1 MNKLILIVLLL
12 SISYSSFSQTNYY
25 GKIKSFRVSS
35 TLSDKDYIPN
45 TVIIK
50 FKAVASS
57 NARSKSVS
65 PTLDLKS
72 TTVKSLH
79 VKFSEVSSTARIT
92 TSAESD
98 RIGLN
103 RIYELKYL
111 GNAAIETVID
121 ELSAKKNIEYAEPA
135 YVYHTTY
142 IPSDPLFSTRQSYL
156 TQVKAQQA
164 WDIIRDASGIII
176 GIVDTGS
183 ELTHEDL
190 ASNIISGIDLIG
202 SSSTNFI
209 EDNDAN
215 VKNAASDHGVHV
227 SGLAS
232 AVSNNAKGI
241 ASIANAKLLI
251 VKVAADDSPGD
262 IYNGY
267 EGIIYAADHG
277 AKVIN
282 CSWGGDVRSRY
293 GEDVVNYA
301 ISRDCLIIAAG
312 GNQGNNVPD
321 YPAGYKGVLAVA
333 NIMSNDVKASSSN
346 YGGYIG
352 ISAPGI
358 NIYSTTYSSTYG
370 VKSGTSMSAPIVSS
384 AAALIKAYYPAL
396 SMAQVGELL
405 RVTADNVDRVNT
417 TYAGMLGKGRLNVY
431 RALTESAPAIRT
443 INLTFDDQ
451 HAGTYR
457 AGNTIDVYMDLRNY
471 LLPATGVQVTLESTN
486 TNVTISNATQLIT
499 EMGTLDEK
507 AGIGAFKVT
516 VNSGTPDNTPVE
528 FRIVYKA
535 NGGTYEDYETFTL
548 VVARDYMN
556 IITGNLSTSATSIGK
571 IGFGSANET
580 DGLGFIYKENKLL
593 YESSLLIG
601 RSANAISDNARATE
615 GSTNVHFVK
624 QSSINESLSDNKIVG
639 YAQFNDTGN
648 LNGLSVDVNH
658 TVTADKQTGKDN
670 YIVAE
675 YEVVNR
681 NATDLTGVYIGM
693 FTDWDIN
700 GGASN
705 ATAYDATTKLGY
717 VYSTNAELPYA
728 GVKLLSTSAPPNYY
742 PLSLSAGFI
751 ADDNFTAAEKFT
763 TLSSG
768 ISSPGIGSSADGHD
782 VSFVSGYGPYS
793 IPANGSV
800 KVAFAYIGADNLEG
814 LKNSA
819 VEAQAA
825 YDVSIGGQQ
834 ITTILSSYPNPITP
848 NNNNNVAV
856 VINLPEDAPIT
867 LEVFNMLGAK
877 VNTLISGTSFSKG
890 AHTLYYS
897 MANLNPG
904 IYILR
909 LGYNGKA
916 SSHKI
921 SVLK

>member
-1 MNKLILIVLLL
+1 MNKRILFVLLL

-25 GKIKSFRVSS
+25 GKIRSS
-35 TLSDKDYIPN
+35 RLSDPLNNKDYIPN

-50 FKAVASS
+50 FKAVAST
-57 NARSKSVS
+57 NAKTKSVS
-65 PTLDLKS
+65 PPLELKS
-72 TTVKSLH
+72 ATIKSLN
-79 VKFSEVSSTARIT
+79 VKFPKNNSGAVMT

-103 RIYELKYL
+103 RIYELKYS
-111 GNAAIETVID
+111 GNAAIEQVVN
-121 ELSAKKNIEYAEPA
+121 ELAAKKNIEYAEPA

-142 IPSDPLFSTRQSYL
+142 IPNDPQFSTRQSYL

-164 WDIIRDASGIII
+164 WDIIRDASGVII

-190 ASNIISGIDLIG
+190 AVNIIGGKDLIG
-202 SSSTNFI
+202 SSSTNFV

-232 AVSNNAKGI
+232 AASNNARGI

-267 EGIIYAADHG
+267 DGIRFAVDHG
-277 AKVIN
+277 AKIIN
-282 CSWGGDVRSRY
+282 CSWGGEARSLY

-301 ISRDCLIIAAG
+301 ISNDCLIIAAG
-312 GNQGNNVPD
+312 GNQGNNIPD

-333 NIMSNDVKASSSN
+333 NMMSNDVKASSSN

-352 ISAPGI
+352 ISAPGTSV
-358 NIYSTTYSSTYG
+358 YSTTYSNTYG
-370 VKSGTSMSAPIVSS
+370 VKSGSSMSAPIVSS
-384 AAALIKAYYPAL
+384 AAALVKAYYPAL

-405 RVTADNVDRVNT
+405 RVTADNVDQVNAS
-417 TYAGMLGKGRLNVY
+417 YAGMLGKGRLNVF

-443 INLTFDDQ
+443 TALNFDDQ

-457 AGNTIDVYMDLRNY
+457 AGNTIDVFMDLRNY
-471 LLPATGVQVTLESTN
+471 LLPANGIEVTLKSSSEH
-486 TNVTISNATQLIT
+486 VTISNATQLIA

-507 AGIGAFKVT
+507 TGVGAFKVT

-556 IITGNLSTSATSIGK
+556 IITDNLSTSATSIGK
-571 IGFGSANET
+571 IGFSSSDET
-580 DGLGFIYKENKLL
+580 EGLGFIYKENQLL
-593 YESSLLIG
+593 YESSLMIG
-601 RSANAISDNARATE
+601 RSANSISDNART
-615 GSTNVHFVK
+615 TNGAINAHFVK
-624 QSSINESLSDNKIVG
+624 QHSIEESLSGNKIVG
-639 YAQFNDTGN
+639 YAQFNDSGN
-648 LNGLSVDVNH
+648 LSGLSVDVNH

-681 NATDLTGVYIGM
+681 NATDLTGVYVGM

-705 ATAYDATTKLGY
+705 ATAFDAATKLAY
-717 VYSTNAELPYA
+717 VYSTDTGSPYA
-728 GVKLLSTSAPPNYY
+728 GVKLLSASAPLNYY
-742 PLSLSAGFI
+742 PLSLSAGLI
-751 ADDNFTAAEKFT
+751 ADDNFTAAEKFLA
-763 TLSSG
+763 LSSG
-768 ISSPGIGSSADGHD
+768 ISSAGIGSNADAQD

-800 KVAFAYIGADNLEG
+800 KVAFAYIGADNLEA

-819 VEAQAA
+819 LEAQAT
-825 YDVSIGGQQ
+825 YDISIRGQQ
-834 ITTILSSYPNPITP
+834 ISAVLSSYPNPITP
-848 NNNNNVAV
+848 SNNNNVAV
-856 VINLPEDAPIT
+856 VINLPEDAPLT
-867 LEVFNMLGAK
+867 LEVFNMLGQK
-877 VNTLISGTSFSKG
+877 VNTLISGTTFLKG
-890 AHTLYYS
+890 AHTFYYS
-897 MANLNPG
+897 MASLNAG

-909 LGYNGKA
+909 LRYNGKA

-921 SVLK
+921 SVMK